1 MSYQPPF
8 DGNWTTQY
16 EWLTQKDQPPPSI
29 RKAVGFI
36 YAGAAIQA
44 LSGILGIVAVRGRI
58 QSLLTTASAT
68 PLTASQLNRAEAL
81 SVGIL
86 ILAGIVGAL
95 LWLWMA
101 IKNKAG
107 RRWARNLSTVFF
119 AVFTVALVVSLPEP
133 VAVGYKILPVAGWLA
148 GLLAIVLLWQA
159 ESSDFY
165 ATRYTRYTR
174 YTR

>member
-8 DGNWTTQY
+8 DGNWTAYY
-16 EWLTQKDQPPPSI
+16 EWLTQKDRPPPSI

-36 YAGAAIQA
+36 YAGAAVTA
-44 LSGILGIVAVRGRI
+44 LSGIVDVAVLRGRI
-58 QSLLTTASAT
+58 QSLLTTAPAT
-68 PLTASQLNRAEAL
+68 QLSASQLNRAEAL

-86 ILAGIVGAL
+86 VFAIILDTS

-101 IKNKAG
+101 IKNRAG
-107 RRWARNLSTVFF
+107 RRWARTLSTVFF
-119 AVFTVALVVSLPEP
+119 AILTLGVVVSLPLP
-133 VAVGYKILPVAGWLA
+133 GAAVYKILPVAGWLI

-165 ATRYTRYTR
+165 ATRYRRY
-174 YTR
+174 